1 MLAKRLETLGRE
13 NRLKGD
19 ESVICGV
26 IPARDGGGPR
36 YLLEGEGDKPFLR
49 MNSNSYLAMSFRP
62 KLLHA
67 KFARV

>member
-1 MLAKRLETLGRE
+1 MPISRLSDALAKRLETLGQE

-36 YLLEGEGDKPFLR
+36 YLLEGEGDRPFLR
-49 MNSNSYLAMSFRP
+49 MNSNSYLGMSFRP
-62 KLLHA
+62 G
-67 KFARV
+67 